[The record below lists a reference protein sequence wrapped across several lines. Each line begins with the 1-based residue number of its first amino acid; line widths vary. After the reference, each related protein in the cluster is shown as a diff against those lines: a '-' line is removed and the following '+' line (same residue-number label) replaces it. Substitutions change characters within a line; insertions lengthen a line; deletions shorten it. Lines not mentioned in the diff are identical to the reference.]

1 MSRLPILFFGLL
13 CGCVMGAGTEIA
25 DAQDVPRSSSQ
36 TLEDDFATVGQDFD
50 DLIAREREDIL
61 QSGGIDDALLG
72 PEADREFGDETVS
85 LEDLVDVDVQIRG
98 IPLPPSSSGTGQQEG
113 EQGESGEQG
122 QQDGAGEQGESG
134 EQGEE
139 GEEGDQEGS
148 EGQGSEDGTSQ
159 PGGYQPGGA
168 EGAEGE
174 EAEQQPDDIPD
185 GQDDDIVAR
194 QLRELAE
201 KETDPELKE
210 RLWDEY
216 RKYKAGN

>member
-1 MSRLPILFFGLL
+1 MTRLPILLFGLL
-13 CGCVMGAGTEIA
+13 CGCVMGAGSEVA
-25 DAQDVPRSSSQ
+25 DAQDIPKSSSQ

-50 DLIAREREDIL
+50 DLIAREREGIL

-72 PEADREFGDETVS
+72 PEADLEYGDETVS

-98 IPLPPSSSGTGQQEG
+98 IPVPPTSSGSGQQGEG
-113 EQGESGEQG
+113 EQGE
-122 QQDGAGEQGESG
+122 GEQGE
-134 EQGEE
+134 
-139 GEEGDQEGS
+139 QEGS
-148 EGQGSEDGTSQ
+148 EGQGSQDAAGQ

-174 EAEQQPDDIPD
+174 ETEQVPDDIPD

-201 KETDPELKE
+201 NETDPELKE
-210 RLWDEY
+210 RFWDEY
-216 RKYKAGN
+216 RKYKAEN

>member
-1 MSRLPILFFGLL
+1 
-13 CGCVMGAGTEIA
+13 MGAGSEVA
-25 DAQDVPRSSSQ
+25 DAQDVPKSSSQ

-50 DLIAREREDIL
+50 DLIVREREDIL

-72 PEADREFGDETVS
+72 PEADLEYGDETVS

-98 IPLPPSSSGTGQQEG
+98 IPVPPSSSGTGQQDGEQGETGEQGDQG
-113 EQGESGEQG
+113 EQGESSES
-122 QQDGAGEQGESG
+122 GESG
-134 EQGEE
+134 EGQQGEE
-139 GEEGDQEGS
+139 GD
-148 EGQGSEDGTSQ
+148 EGQGAEDASGQ

-174 EAEQQPDDIPD
+174 ETEQVPEDIPD

-201 KETDPELKE
+201 NETDPELQE

-216 RKYKAGN
+216 RKYKAEN

>member
-1 MSRLPILFFGLL
+1 LTRLPILLFGLL
-13 CGCVMGAGTEIA
+13 CGCVMGAGSEVA
-25 DAQDVPRSSSQ
+25 DAQDIPKSSSQ

-50 DLIAREREDIL
+50 DLIAREREGIL

-72 PEADREFGDETVS
+72 PEADLEYGDETVS

-98 IPLPPSSSGTGQQEG
+98 IPVPPTSSGSGQQGEG
-113 EQGESGEQG
+113 EQGE
-122 QQDGAGEQGESG
+122 GEQGEG
-134 EQGEE
+134 EQGE
-139 GEEGDQEGS
+139 GEQGEQEGS
-148 EGQGSEDGTSQ
+148 EGQGSQDAAGQ

-174 EAEQQPDDIPD
+174 ETEQVPDDIPD

-201 KETDPELKE
+201 NETDPELKE
-210 RLWDEY
+210 RFWDEY
-216 RKYKAGN
+216 RKYKAEN

>member
-1 MSRLPILFFGLL
+1 LTRLPILLFGLL
-13 CGCVMGAGTEIA
+13 CGCVMGAGSEVA
-25 DAQDVPRSSSQ
+25 DAQDIPKSSSQ

-50 DLIAREREDIL
+50 DLIAREREGIL

-72 PEADREFGDETVS
+72 PEADLEYGDETVS

-98 IPLPPSSSGTGQQEG
+98 IPVPPTSSGSGQQGEG
-113 EQGESGEQG
+113 EQGE
-122 QQDGAGEQGESG
+122 GEQGEG
-134 EQGEE
+134 EQGEGEQGE
-139 GEEGDQEGS
+139 GEQGEGEQGEQEGS
-148 EGQGSEDGTSQ
+148 EGQGSQDAAGQ

-174 EAEQQPDDIPD
+174 ETEQVPDDIPD

-201 KETDPELKE
+201 NETDPELKE
-210 RLWDEY
+210 RFWDEY
-216 RKYKAGN
+216 RKYKAEN

>member
-1 MSRLPILFFGLL
+1 
-13 CGCVMGAGTEIA
+13 MGAGSEVA
-25 DAQDVPRSSSQ
+25 DAQDIPKSSSQ

-50 DLIAREREDIL
+50 DLIAREREGIL

-72 PEADREFGDETVS
+72 PEADLEYGDETVS

-98 IPLPPSSSGTGQQEG
+98 IPVPPTSSGSGQQDEG
-113 EQGESGEQG
+113 EQGE
-122 QQDGAGEQGESG
+122 GEQGEG
-134 EQGEE
+134 EQGE
-139 GEEGDQEGS
+139 QEGS
-148 EGQGSEDGTSQ
+148 EGQGSQDAAGQ

-174 EAEQQPDDIPD
+174 ETEQEPDDIPD

-201 KETDPELKE
+201 NETDPELKE
-210 RLWDEY
+210 RFWDEY
-216 RKYKAGN
+216 RKYKAEN

>member
-1 MSRLPILFFGLL
+1 MTRLPILLFGLL
-13 CGCVMGAGTEIA
+13 CGCVMGAGSEVV
-25 DAQDVPRSSSQ
+25 DAQDIPQSSSQ

-50 DLIAREREDIL
+50 DLIAREREGIL

-72 PEADREFGDETVS
+72 PEADLEYGDETVS

-98 IPLPPSSSGTGQQEG
+98 IPVPPTSSGSGQQGEG
-113 EQGESGEQG
+113 EQGE
-122 QQDGAGEQGESG
+122 GEQGE
-134 EQGEE
+134 
-139 GEEGDQEGS
+139 QEGS
-148 EGQGSEDGTSQ
+148 EGQGSQDAAGQ

-174 EAEQQPDDIPD
+174 ETEQVPDDIPD

-201 KETDPELKE
+201 NETDPELKE
-210 RLWDEY
+210 RFWDEY
-216 RKYKAGN
+216 RKYKAEN